1 LCQAQ
6 TVCPSGCICDQPGE
20 WETEELSLSH
30 LEEFE
35 IRDLRGSAH
44 EVAFVK
50 RFFSWA
56 TVLKQMKVTFYYKI
70 TEIKAKE
77 LYQMLWSFSSPG
89 IRMTFYIYR
98 KFRKVVYVPED

>member
-1 LCQAQ
+1 M
-6 TVCPSGCICDQPGE
+6 
-20 WETEELSLSH
+20 SH

-35 IRDLRGSAH
+35 VRDLRGSDH

-56 TVLKQMKVTFYYKI
+56 AVLKQMEVTFYYKI
-70 TEIKAKE
+70 PEIKAKE
-77 LYQMLWSFSSPG
+77 FYQMLWSFSRPG

-98 KFRKVVYVPED
+98 KSRKVVYVPED

>member
-1 LCQAQ
+1 M
-6 TVCPSGCICDQPGE
+6 
-20 WETEELSLSH
+20 SH

-35 IRDLRGSAH
+35 VRDLRGSDH

-56 TVLKQMKVTFYYKI
+56 AVLKQMEVTFYYKI
-70 TEIKAKE
+70 PEIKAKE
-77 LYQMLWSFSSPG
+77 LYQMLWSFSRPG